1 MTPKKKTQKQLALEY
16 GLSKATL
23 NNYQK
28 DGVDIHNKQQVLDY
42 AMGQNV
48 CNANEDRDLLL
59 TEADVED
66 VVSNTPTMLQ
76 LKLDKLR
83 HETAI
88 KQKQDQ
94 LLQIELDVKRGDLIS
109 LTHVA
114 ESNTEI
120 ATKVKGRLKALCIS
134 LPPQLEG
141 LNVRSMSK
149 KIEESIFEVLES
161 LYDELKITDE

>member
-59 TEADVED
+59 TEDDVED

-88 KQKQDQ
+88 
-94 LLQIELDVKRGDLIS
+94 
-109 LTHVA
+109 
-114 ESNTEI
+114 N
-120 ATKVKGRLKALCIS
+120 
-134 LPPQLEG
+134 
-141 LNVRSMSK
+141 RSKTNYYKLS
-149 KIEESIFEVLES
+149 
-161 LYDELKITDE
+161 